1 MARFFSGARNNAGSG
16 KSTTSKF
23 IREEIRKRG
32 KVTPE
37 TYKRLLQQKLNDAK
51 AEVKNKDRSSF
62 SMFGK
67 VVQKKREITK
77 GAEKTLELLA
87 QMEVEKALKKARQ
100 EIIIED
106 RRFTNGKIDTKG
118 RIYDQMGN
126 IVAQVNMKNGS
137 MTTIYGQYIGMY
149 KPKSHLVNTAIT
161 EAINK
166 NSPFLI
172 NQRKVIEMQKNA
184 ASLTATLDVW
194 SRTQTDVWGNAKSNV
209 WGSSAVDVWGR
220 TQMDSWGNQQIDRSG
235 NQI

>member
-1 MARFFSGARNNAGSG
+1 MARFFSGARNNGGNG
-16 KSTTSKF
+16 KSATSKF

-67 VVQKKREITK
+67 VVQKKRDLTK
-77 GAEKTLELLA
+77 GAEKTLEILA

-106 RRFTNGKIDTKG
+106 RRFTNGKIDSKG

-126 IVAQVNMKNGS
+126 MVASVNMKNGS
-137 MTTIYGQYIGMY
+137 MTTVYGQYIGMY
-149 KPKSHLVNTAIT
+149 KPKSYIVNVTIT

-166 NSPFLI
+166 NSPFLV
-172 NQRKVIEMQKNA
+172 NQRKIIEMQKNA
-184 ASLTATLDVW
+184 ASVTAQLDVW
-194 SRTQTDVWGNAKSNV
+194 SKTPTDVWGNAKANA
-209 WGSSAVDVWGR
+209 WGSSAIDIWGR
-220 TQMDSWGNQQIDRSG
+220 TQMDSWGNQQVDSRG